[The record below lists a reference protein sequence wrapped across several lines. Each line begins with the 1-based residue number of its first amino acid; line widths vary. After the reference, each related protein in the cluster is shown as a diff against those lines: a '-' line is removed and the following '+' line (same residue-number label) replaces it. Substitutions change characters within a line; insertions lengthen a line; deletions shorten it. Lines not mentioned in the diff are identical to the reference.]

1 LKITIQCGDV
11 DGAKKRELKMPK
23 MKTHSGAKKRFII
36 TKSGKVKH
44 KKMGLRHLLTGMS
57 SNRGRKL
64 HHSAILDKTN
74 DKIIRMFMPYG
85 RKNA

>member
-1 LKITIQCGDV
+1 
-11 DGAKKRELKMPK
+11 MPK
-23 MKTHSGAKKRFII
+23 AKTHSGAKKRFLI

-64 HHSAILDKTN
+64 RHSAILDKTQRP
-74 DKIIRMFMPYG
+74 IITKFLPYG
-85 RKNA
+85 RKGL